1 MGDVPGAKDTGKT
14 GQVNYAIGSTKGRWV
29 HVSRTIMRL
38 TLSVGPIKTATLNFE
53 GFTVKNQAF
62 SEYSKYAH
70 SMDRPMG
77 NLQRV

>member
-1 MGDVPGAKDTGKT
+1 
-14 GQVNYAIGSTKGRWV
+14 
-29 HVSRTIMRL
+29 MRL